1 MTYSR
6 YAPYGRVYRPANQWP
21 EGSLEK
27 RLATQMATQ
36 LNNGAACLLMYK
48 YPGTTYFD
56 DIRDW
61 DGDASYRIVTPSRSN
76 PGSDTEFSVTG
87 QAKPSPESSAVLKP
101 TQEEIEGIYDKKLVR
116 RFADGELFTIPEA
129 EETGAIP
136 VIDIQDPNH
145 YFYYVPA
152 FFERLTNDERFFQ
165 STPTFIAMNKGE
177 MPSFVFWQRS
187 DKWQRYQ
194 HKSTDPVVDAELPEP
209 NPATPRSASKSP
221 GKQAATPRKDS
232 MSPEAKA
239 NTQDDRAVRSRAPSP
254 QERSSALAVNTEAAA
269 QVSKKPEAE
278 AELQWEIFDPRLEED
293 PIEFLDFYNTRLNG
307 WHANRSR
314 MMLRE
319 ADIERVNYISPCLAH
334 NHKEVVK
341 NTTAETAT
349 ASAPATAPA
358 IAPSPTAM
366 DIDSTTDTA
375 PKPPS
380 KLWVQPAPIAHDD
393 PHWLGFLRKQKQRR
407 DVRKSRLRPKSVFTS
422 EHCNI
427 PGVTKGDGKK
437 AFLSREMYNNYYRRA
452 CKAQRLN
459 EGLSKCCVACGLKW
473 TSCTESRQE
482 HYNRHRHERLL
493 YYKNIKNVPI
503 HIEPVIRAESL
514 DPSKVTFVRHVP
526 DLNWFRELEKV
537 TLDNENELL
546 QREHICRVCDKVID
560 LTDEDPAVHYYGH
573 QCERDGLRKW
583 QDNEVQNPLS
593 PVIVTTVEGSFQ
605 VPTQSPPARSHKGFS
620 PNADFMRR
628 HDEITKAQAAALS
641 GNLSAAAKAIQRT
654 GTVTSSV
661 EPVGSL
667 ATVQSKRV
675 ENKTQQGETEPLQAN
690 THAQKVTDYLNER
703 SVHAKKADIPLLPKP
718 PAKSPANDSMEV
730 DFIYEDSEVAQ
741 SPQEEVDDMVVAS
754 TEAVDEQVNL
764 DAQEISDEILREA
777 PMMPTVLISDVIGL
791 VSEMVEECLKAPDE
805 LDIGGLSHKDYIKQG
820 IFGYIE
826 KELAKKSSSTTSASF
841 KSAPSQQAGSTPAYV
856 PKTPAPTSASV
867 PKASPPTKVPEIA
880 TEDTDAVEDED
891 SMSDSWDES
900 LVPVKNDGLD
910 ITPNEIDMQEILDHA
925 LNSGCSE
932 KSVVLANADSED
944 VCRDLVDEYRASG
957 KKPTPSVKRSIIA
970 KVQAHLKEA
979 IAHELIRQC
988 AKNETE
994 TEAEA
999 EVEVEADAEADVDAD
1014 AVVEAEAEPSSGP
1027 DDIDSKPI
1035 SQTRGDCLDF
1045 LFGDLGVS
1053 EALEQAAFEEG
1064 AGLAF
1069 FEATVH
1075 RAAELCYDMVE
1086 EARES
1091 SSKDKPAVVRRSI
1104 IKEVQNFVKA
1114 EIEKVSS
1121 SSELGSKWSTEAV
1134 ASSAPVVSPQS
1145 ASAPTFENYGRILR
1159 GSDPALYSLWNE
1171 AYEWGCGPNNLA
1183 AYRSEALDVVKNLIT
1198 ASRKS
1203 GIPLSSEDKESARQ
1217 KALALFKLRI
1227 STEKDWRTASGQR
1240 LYSSREIPLQPAS
1253 APASNGLDMSYG
1265 DPDIKSLFD
1274 EATEWGCEMTTLV
1287 ELASEALDTGH
1298 EMIKAIRSTGGTLT
1312 PKLKEAIQEEVVQH
1326 LESAIE
1332 KEKRLRLTKE
1342 SDAASTKTLKR
1353 KRATTLPIT
1362 PVSNRKTKSTRDAEA
1377 TFHPDTPAPFV
1388 SDEVSPRL
1396 RKVSRKSADP
1406 LAKKTEAKKSKT
1418 VRYEPQVVISKKTT
1432 PKSIISKKSSTK
1444 TVPKPTTKKAAASA
1458 CSSEPRPKRKAA
1470 VEAEKSFGKTKI
1482 VD

>member
-1 MTYSR
+1 MVGMQTDVS
-6 YAPYGRVYRPANQWP
+6 
-21 EGSLEK
+21 GSNLVFS
-27 RLATQMATQ
+27 
-36 LNNGAACLLMYK
+36 NNTDN
-48 YPGTTYFD
+48 TTT
-56 DIRDW
+56 
-61 DGDASYRIVTPSRSN
+61 A
-76 PGSDTEFSVTG
+76 
-87 QAKPSPESSAVLKP
+87 
-101 TQEEIEGIYDKKLVR
+101 
-116 RFADGELFTIPEA
+116 
-129 EETGAIP
+129 
-136 VIDIQDPNH
+136 
-145 YFYYVPA
+145 
-152 FFERLTNDERFFQ
+152 
-165 STPTFIAMNKGE
+165 
-177 MPSFVFWQRS
+177 
-187 DKWQRYQ
+187 
-194 HKSTDPVVDAELPEP
+194 
-209 NPATPRSASKSP
+209 
-221 GKQAATPRKDS
+221 
-232 MSPEAKA
+232 
-239 NTQDDRAVRSRAPSP
+239 
-254 QERSSALAVNTEAAA
+254 
-269 QVSKKPEAE
+269 
-278 AELQWEIFDPRLEED
+278 
-293 PIEFLDFYNTRLNG
+293 
-307 WHANRSR
+307 R

-341 NTTAETAT
+341 NTAAETAT
-349 ASAPATAPA
+349 ASATAPA

-375 PKPPS
+375 FKPPS

-407 DVRKSRLRPKSVFTS
+407 DVRKSRLRPKSIFTS
-422 EHCNI
+422 EHCNT

-459 EGLSKCCVACGLKW
+459 EGLSKCCVACGLQW

-661 EPVGSL
+661 KPVGSL
-667 ATVQSKRV
+667 ATVQSKKV

-718 PAKSPANDSMEV
+718 PAKSPANDSMEI

-741 SPQEEVDDMVVAS
+741 SPQEEIDGNVDDMVVAS

-764 DAQEISDEILREA
+764 DAQDIIKEILREA
-777 PMMPTVLISDVIGL
+777 PMMPAVLISEVIEL
-791 VSEMVEECLKAPDE
+791 VSAMVEACLEAPDE
-805 LDIGGLSHKDYIKQG
+805 LDIGGMSHKDYIKQI
-820 IFGYIE
+820 IFEHIE
-826 KELAKKSSSTTSASF
+826 DELAKKSSATTSASF
-841 KSAPSQQAGSTPAYV
+841 KSALSQQADSTPAYV
-856 PKTPAPTSASV
+856 PKTPAPAPASV

-880 TEDTDAVEDED
+880 TEDKDAVEDED

-910 ITPNEIDMQEILDHA
+910 LTPNEIDMQELLDLA

-957 KKPTPSVKRSIIA
+957 KKPTRCVKRSIIA

-988 AKNETE
+988 AKNKTETE
-994 TEAEA
+994 AEAEA
-999 EVEVEADAEADVDAD
+999 EVEVEVEVEVEADADAE
-1014 AVVEAEAEPSSGP
+1014 VEAEAEPSSGP

-1145 ASAPTFENYGRILR
+1145 ASAPASENYGRIMR
-1159 GSDPALYSLWNE
+1159 GSDPALYALWNE

-1183 AYRSEALDVVKNLIT
+1183 GYRSEALDVVKNLIT

-1217 KALALFKLRI
+1217 KALALFELRI

-1240 LYSSREIPLQPAS
+1240 LYSSREIPLQSAS

-1274 EATEWGCEMTTLV
+1274 EATEWGFEMTNLV
-1287 ELASEALDTGH
+1287 ELASEALNTGH
-1298 EMIKAIRSTGGTLT
+1298 EMIEAIRSTGGTLT

-1332 KEKRLRLTKE
+1332 KEKRLRLTKD
-1342 SDAASTKTLKR
+1342 SDAASAKTLKR
-1353 KRATTLPIT
+1353 KRPTTLPIT
-1362 PVSNRKTKSTRDAEA
+1362 PVSNRKSKSTRDAEA
-1377 TFHPDTPAPFV
+1377 TFRPDAPAPFV

-1396 RKVSRKSADP
+1396 RKVSRKSTDP
-1406 LAKKTEAKKSKT
+1406 LTKKTEAKKSKT

-1432 PKSIISKKSSTK
+1432 PKSIISKKTSTK
-1444 TVPKPTTKKAAASA
+1444 TIPKTISKKASAAAAST
-1458 CSSEPRPKRKAA
+1458 SEPRPKRKAA

>member
-1 MTYSR
+1 MVGMQTDVSDSNI
-6 YAPYGRVYRPANQWP
+6 VF
-21 EGSLEK
+21 S
-27 RLATQMATQ
+27 
-36 LNNGAACLLMYK
+36 NN
-48 YPGTTYFD
+48 TD
-56 DIRDW
+56 
-61 DGDASYRIVTPSRSN
+61 
-76 PGSDTEFSVTG
+76 
-87 QAKPSPESSAVLKP
+87 
-101 TQEEIEGIYDKKLVR
+101 
-116 RFADGELFTIPEA
+116 
-129 EETGAIP
+129 
-136 VIDIQDPNH
+136 
-145 YFYYVPA
+145 
-152 FFERLTNDERFFQ
+152 
-165 STPTFIAMNKGE
+165 NKI
-177 MPSFVFWQRS
+177 
-187 DKWQRYQ
+187 
-194 HKSTDPVVDAELPEP
+194 TA
-209 NPATPRSASKSP
+209 
-221 GKQAATPRKDS
+221 
-232 MSPEAKA
+232 
-239 NTQDDRAVRSRAPSP
+239 
-254 QERSSALAVNTEAAA
+254 
-269 QVSKKPEAE
+269 
-278 AELQWEIFDPRLEED
+278 
-293 PIEFLDFYNTRLNG
+293 
-307 WHANRSR
+307 R

-349 ASAPATAPA
+349 ASAPTTAPA

-366 DIDSTTDTA
+366 DIDSTTDTV

-380 KLWVQPAPIAHDD
+380 KPWVQPAPIAHDN

-407 DVRKSRLRPKSVFTS
+407 DVRKSRLRPKSIFTS
-422 EHCNI
+422 EYCNM

-493 YYKNIKNVPI
+493 YYKDIKNVPI
-503 HIEPVIRAESL
+503 HIEPVMRAESL

-526 DLNWFRELEKV
+526 DLNWFRELEKI

-583 QDNEVQNPLS
+583 QENEVQNPLS
-593 PVIVTTVEGSFQ
+593 PVIVTTIEGSFQ

-661 EPVGSL
+661 NPVGSL
-667 ATVQSKRV
+667 ATVQSKKV

-703 SVHAKKADIPLLPKP
+703 SIHAKKADIPLLPKP
-718 PAKSPANDSMEV
+718 PAKSPANDSMEI

-741 SPQEEVDDMVVAS
+741 SPQEEVDGNFDDMVVAS
-754 TEAVDEQVNL
+754 TEAVDERVNL
-764 DAQEISDEILREA
+764 DAQDIIKEILREA
-777 PMMPTVLISDVIGL
+777 PMMPAVLISEVIEL
-791 VSEMVEECLKAPDE
+791 VSAMVEACLEATDE
-805 LDIGGLSHKDYIKQG
+805 LEIGGLSHKDYIKQR
-820 IFGYIE
+820 IFEHIGD
-826 KELAKKSSSTTSASF
+826 ELAKKSSSTTSTSF
-841 KSAPSQQAGSTPAYV
+841 KSALSQQADSTPAYV
-856 PKTPAPTSASV
+856 PKTLAPTPASV

-880 TEDTDAVEDED
+880 TQDTNAVEDEG
-891 SMSDSWDES
+891 SMSDSWSWDKS
-900 LVPVKNDGLD
+900 LVPVKDDGLD
-910 ITPNEIDMQEILDHA
+910 ITPNEIDMQEVLDLA
-925 LNSGCSE
+925 LNEGCSE

-944 VCRDLVDEYRASG
+944 VCRDLVDGYRASG

-994 TEAEA
+994 AEA
-999 EVEVEADAEADVDAD
+999 EVEADADADAEVEADAE
-1014 AVVEAEAEPSSGP
+1014 PSSDP

-1035 SQTRGDCLDF
+1035 SQLRGDCLDF

-1069 FEATVH
+1069 FQATAH
-1075 RAAELCYDMVE
+1075 RASELCYDMVE

-1091 SSKDKPAVVRRSI
+1091 SSKDKPAVVRRRI
-1104 IKEVQNFVKA
+1104 IKEVQKLVKA

-1121 SSELGSKWSTEAV
+1121 SNSELGSKWSTEAV

-1145 ASAPTFENYGRILR
+1145 ASAPNFENYSRILR
-1159 GSDPALYSLWNE
+1159 GSDPALYSLWEE

-1183 AYRSEALDVVKNLIT
+1183 VYRSEALDVVKDLIT

-1240 LYSSREIPLQPAS
+1240 LYNSREVPPQSAS
-1253 APASNGLDMSYG
+1253 APASDGLDMSYG
-1265 DPDIKSLFD
+1265 DPDIESLFD
-1274 EATEWGCEMTTLV
+1274 EATEWGFEMTTLAK
-1287 ELASEALDTGH
+1287 LAQEALHTGH
-1298 EMIKAIRSTGGTLT
+1298 EMISAIRSTDGTLT
-1312 PKLKEAIQEEVVQH
+1312 PKLKEAIQDEVVQH

-1332 KEKRLRLTKE
+1332 KEKRLRLTKK
-1342 SDAASTKTLKR
+1342 SDAASAKTLKR
-1353 KRATTLPIT
+1353 KRTTLPVT
-1362 PVSNRKTKSTRDAEA
+1362 PVSNRKSKSTRDVDA
-1377 TFHPDTPAPFV
+1377 TFHPDTPDPFV

-1396 RKVSRKSADP
+1396 GKVSRKSADP

-1418 VRYEPQVVISKKTT
+1418 VRYEPQVIISKKTT
-1432 PKSIISKKSSTK
+1432 PKSITSKKSSTK
-1444 TVPKPTTKKAAASA
+1444 TVPKTTSKKASAAAAS
-1458 CSSEPRPKRKAA
+1458 SSEPRPKRKAA
-1470 VEAEKSFGKTKI
+1470 VEAEKSLGKTKI

>member
-1 MTYSR
+1 MTLSR
-6 YAPYGRVYRPANQWP
+6 YAPYGRVYRPANKWP
-21 EGSLEK
+21 EGSIEK
-27 RLATQMATQ
+27 RLATQMVAQ

-76 PGSDTEFSVTG
+76 PGSDTKFSVTG
-87 QAKPSPESSAVLKP
+87 QAKPSPESQAVLKP
-101 TQEEIEGIYDKKLVR
+101 TQEEIEGIYDKKLVG

-129 EETGAIP
+129 EDTGAIP
-136 VIDIQDPNH
+136 VIDIRDPSH

-152 FFERLTNDERFFQ
+152 FFERLTNHERFFQ
-165 STPTFIAMNKGE
+165 RTPTFIAMNKGE

-187 DKWQRYQ
+187 DEWQRYQ
-194 HKSTDPVVDAELPEP
+194 HKSTDPVVDAEFSDL

-232 MSPEAKA
+232 MSPEAEA

-254 QERSSALAVNTEAAA
+254 QERSSALAVRTEAA

-319 ADIERVNYISPCLAH
+319 ADIERVNYTSPCLAH

-341 NTTAETAT
+341 DTTAETAT

-366 DIDSTTDTA
+366 DTDSTTDTV

-380 KLWVQPAPIAHDD
+380 KPWVQPAPIAHDD
-393 PHWLGFLRKQKQRR
+393 PHWLGFLRKQAQRR
-407 DVRKSRLRPKSVFTS
+407 DVRKSRLRPKSIFTS
-422 EHCNI
+422 EYCNT

-437 AFLSREMYNNYYRRA
+437 AFLSREMYKNYYRRA

-503 HIEPVIRAESL
+503 HIEPVMRAESL

-526 DLNWFRELEKV
+526 DLNWFRELEKI

-560 LTDEDPAVHYYGH
+560 LTDEDTAVHYYGH

-583 QDNEVQNPLS
+583 QDNEVKNPLS
-593 PVIVTTVEGSFQ
+593 PVIVTTTEGSFQ
-605 VPTQSPPARSHKGFS
+605 VSTQSPPARSHKGFS

-628 HDEITKAQAAALS
+628 HDEITKAQAAVLS

-661 EPVGSL
+661 KPAGSL

-675 ENKTQQGETEPLQAN
+675 EVKTQQGETEPLQAN
-690 THAQKVTDYLNER
+690 NHAQKVTDYLNER
-703 SVHAKKADIPLLPKP
+703 SVHAKKADIPLLPKL
-718 PAKSPANDSMEV
+718 PAKSPANDSRDI

-741 SPQEEVDDMVVAS
+741 SSQEEVDGNVNDMVAAS
-754 TEAVDEQVNL
+754 TEAADEQVNL
-764 DAQEISDEILREA
+764 DAQEIIKEILREA
-777 PMMPTVLISDVIGL
+777 PMMPAVLISDVIEL
-791 VSEMVEECLKAPDE
+791 VSEMVEKCLENAGE
-805 LDIGGLSHKDYIKQG
+805 LDVGGLSYKAYIKQL
-820 IFGYIE
+820 IFEHIE
-826 KELAKKSSSTTSASF
+826 KQLAKKSSATTSASF
-841 KSAPSQQAGSTPAYV
+841 KSALSQQADFTPAYV
-856 PKTPAPTSASV
+856 PKTPAPTPASV

-880 TEDTDAVEDED
+880 TEDPDAVEDED
-891 SMSDSWDES
+891 SMSDSWSWDKS

-910 ITPNEIDMQEILDHA
+910 ITPNEIDMQEIMDNA
-925 LNSGCSE
+925 LNWGCSE
-932 KSVVLANADSED
+932 KSVILVNDDSED
-944 VCRDLVDEYRASG
+944 MCRDLVEEYRASG

-970 KVQAHLKEA
+970 KVQAHLKEGL
-979 IAHELIRQC
+979 AHELFLQC
-988 AKNETE
+988 AENETE

-999 EVEVEADAEADVDAD
+999 EA
-1014 AVVEAEAEPSSGP
+1014 EAEAEPSSDP
-1027 DDIDSKPI
+1027 DDIDSKLI

-1069 FEATVH
+1069 FKATAH
-1075 RAAELCYDMVE
+1075 RASELCYDMVE
-1086 EARES
+1086 EARGS
-1091 SSKDKPAVVRRSI
+1091 DPKDKDKPAVVRRRI
-1104 IKEVQNFVKA
+1104 IRDIQKFVKA
-1114 EIEKVSS
+1114 EIEKVLSS
-1121 SSELGSKWSTEAV
+1121 QVDPQTTDSFELGSKWSTEAV
-1134 ASSAPVVSPQS
+1134 ASSTPVVSPQS
-1145 ASAPTFENYGRILR
+1145 AST
-1159 GSDPALYSLWNE
+1159 
-1171 AYEWGCGPNNLA
+1171 
-1183 AYRSEALDVVKNLIT
+1183 
-1198 ASRKS
+1198 
-1203 GIPLSSEDKESARQ
+1203 
-1217 KALALFKLRI
+1217 
-1227 STEKDWRTASGQR
+1227 
-1240 LYSSREIPLQPAS
+1240 PAS
-1253 APASNGLDMSYG
+1253 ENFG
-1265 DPDIKSLFD
+1265 
-1274 EATEWGCEMTTLV
+1274 
-1287 ELASEALDTGH
+1287 
-1298 EMIKAIRSTGGTLT
+1298 
-1312 PKLKEAIQEEVVQH
+1312 
-1326 LESAIE
+1326 
-1332 KEKRLRLTKE
+1332 
-1342 SDAASTKTLKR
+1342 LKR
-1353 KRATTLPIT
+1353 KRATTLPVT
-1362 PVSNRKTKSTRDAEA
+1362 PVSNRKSKSKSKSKSTRDVEA

-1396 RKVSRKSADP
+1396 RKVSRKSTDP
-1406 LAKKTEAKKSKT
+1406 LTKKTEAKKSKT
-1418 VRYEPQVVISKKTT
+1418 VRYEPQVIISKKTT
-1432 PKSIISKKSSTK
+1432 PKSITSKKASTK
-1444 TVPKPTTKKAAASA
+1444 TVSKSISKKASAAAAS
-1458 CSSEPRPKRKAA
+1458 SSEPRPKRKAA

>member
-1 MTYSR
+1 
-6 YAPYGRVYRPANQWP
+6 
-21 EGSLEK
+21 
-27 RLATQMATQ
+27 
-36 LNNGAACLLMYK
+36 
-48 YPGTTYFD
+48 
-56 DIRDW
+56 
-61 DGDASYRIVTPSRSN
+61 
-76 PGSDTEFSVTG
+76 
-87 QAKPSPESSAVLKP
+87 
-101 TQEEIEGIYDKKLVR
+101 
-116 RFADGELFTIPEA
+116 
-129 EETGAIP
+129 
-136 VIDIQDPNH
+136 
-145 YFYYVPA
+145 
-152 FFERLTNDERFFQ
+152 
-165 STPTFIAMNKGE
+165 
-177 MPSFVFWQRS
+177 
-187 DKWQRYQ
+187 
-194 HKSTDPVVDAELPEP
+194 
-209 NPATPRSASKSP
+209 
-221 GKQAATPRKDS
+221 
-232 MSPEAKA
+232 
-239 NTQDDRAVRSRAPSP
+239 
-254 QERSSALAVNTEAAA
+254 
-269 QVSKKPEAE
+269 
-278 AELQWEIFDPRLEED
+278 
-293 PIEFLDFYNTRLNG
+293 
-307 WHANRSR
+307 
-314 MMLRE
+314 
-319 ADIERVNYISPCLAH
+319 
-334 NHKEVVK
+334 
-341 NTTAETAT
+341 
-349 ASAPATAPA
+349 
-358 IAPSPTAM
+358 
-366 DIDSTTDTA
+366 
-375 PKPPS
+375 
-380 KLWVQPAPIAHDD
+380 
-393 PHWLGFLRKQKQRR
+393 
-407 DVRKSRLRPKSVFTS
+407 
-422 EHCNI
+422 
-427 PGVTKGDGKK
+427 
-437 AFLSREMYNNYYRRA
+437 
-452 CKAQRLN
+452 
-459 EGLSKCCVACGLKW
+459 
-473 TSCTESRQE
+473 
-482 HYNRHRHERLL
+482 
-493 YYKNIKNVPI
+493 
-503 HIEPVIRAESL
+503 
-514 DPSKVTFVRHVP
+514 
-526 DLNWFRELEKV
+526 NWFRELEKV

-661 EPVGSL
+661 KPVGSL

-741 SPQEEVDDMVVAS
+741 SPQEEVDDNVDDMVVAS

-826 KELAKKSSSTTSASF
+826 KELAKKSSATTSASF
-841 KSAPSQQAGSTPAYV
+841 KSALSQQADSTPAYV
-856 PKTPAPTSASV
+856 PKTPAPAPASV

-910 ITPNEIDMQEILDHA
+910 ITPNEIDMQELLDVA

-999 EVEVEADAEADVDAD
+999 EAEVEVEADADAE
-1014 AVVEAEAEPSSGP
+1014 VEAEAEPSSGP

-1075 RAAELCYDMVE
+1075 RAAEKCYDMVE
-1086 EARES
+1086 EARGS
-1091 SSKDKPAVVRRSI
+1091 SSKDKPAVVRRRI
-1104 IKEVQNFVKA
+1104 IKKVQEFVKA

-1145 ASAPTFENYGRILR
+1145 ASVPTFENYGRILR

-1183 AYRSEALDVVKNLIT
+1183 AYRSEALDVVKNLII

-1227 STEKDWRTASGQR
+1227 STEKDCRTASGQR

-1287 ELASEALDTGH
+1287 KLASEALDTGH

-1342 SDAASTKTLKR
+1342 SDAASAKTLKR
-1353 KRATTLPIT
+1353 KRTTTLPIT
-1362 PVSNRKTKSTRDAEA
+1362 PVSNRKSKSTRDVEA

-1406 LAKKTEAKKSKT
+1406 LTKKTEAKKSKT

-1432 PKSIISKKSSTK
+1432 PKSIISKKASTK
-1444 TVPKPTTKKAAASA
+1444 TVPKSTTKKAAAAAS
-1458 CSSEPRPKRKAA
+1458 SSEPRPKRKAA
-1470 VEAEKSFGKTKI
+1470 VKAEKSFGKTKI

>member
-101 TQEEIEGIYDKKLVR
+101 TQEEIEGIYDKKLVG

-254 QERSSALAVNTEAAA
+254 QERSSALAVNTEAAT

-307 WHANRSR
+307 WHANRS
-314 MMLRE
+314 
-319 ADIERVNYISPCLAH
+319 DIERVNYISPCLAH

-366 DIDSTTDTA
+366 DIDSTTDTV

-380 KLWVQPAPIAHDD
+380 KPWSQPAPIAHDD

-422 EHCNI
+422 EHCNT

-661 EPVGSL
+661 KPVGSL

-675 ENKTQQGETEPLQAN
+675 ENKTQQGETEPLQTN

-791 VSEMVEECLKAPDE
+791 VSEMVEECLKTPDE

-891 SMSDSWDES
+891 
-900 LVPVKNDGLD
+900 N
-910 ITPNEIDMQEILDHA
+910 MQEILDHA

-944 VCRDLVDEYRASG
+944 
-957 KKPTPSVKRSIIA
+957 
-970 KVQAHLKEA
+970 
-979 IAHELIRQC
+979 
-988 AKNETE
+988 
-994 TEAEA
+994 
-999 EVEVEADAEADVDAD
+999 
-1014 AVVEAEAEPSSGP
+1014 
-1027 DDIDSKPI
+1027 
-1035 SQTRGDCLDF
+1035 
-1045 LFGDLGVS
+1045 
-1053 EALEQAAFEEG
+1053 ALEQAAFEEG

-1091 SSKDKPAVVRRSI
+1091 SSKDKPAVVRRRI

-1114 EIEKVSS
+1114 EIEKVSSS

-1159 GSDPALYSLWNE
+1159 GSDPSLYSLWNE

-1183 AYRSEALDVVKNLIT
+1183 AYRSEALDVVKDLFT

-1217 KALALFKLRI
+1217 KALALFELRI
-1227 STEKDWRTASGQR
+1227 STEKEWRTASGQR
-1240 LYSSREIPLQPAS
+1240 LYSSREIPLQSAS

-1298 EMIKAIRSTGGTLT
+1298 EMIKAIRSTGGALT
-1312 PKLKEAIQEEVVQH
+1312 PKLKEAIQDEVVQH

-1332 KEKRLRLTKE
+1332 KEKRLRLTKD
-1342 SDAASTKTLKR
+1342 SDAASAKTLKR

-1362 PVSNRKTKSTRDAEA
+1362 PVSNRKTKSTRDVDA

-1406 LAKKTEAKKSKT
+1406 LTKKTEAKKSKT
-1418 VRYEPQVVISKKTT
+1418 VRYEPQVVHQQEDHSQEHHQQ
-1432 PKSIISKKSSTK
+1432 KSSTK
-1444 TVPKPTTKKAAASA
+1444 TVPKTTTKKAAAAAS
-1458 CSSEPRPKRKAA
+1458 SSEPRPKRKAA

>member
-1 MTYSR
+1 MGSSSSR
-6 YAPYGRVYRPANQWP
+6 G
-21 EGSLEK
+21 
-27 RLATQMATQ
+27 
-36 LNNGAACLLMYK
+36 
-48 YPGTTYFD
+48 
-56 DIRDW
+56 
-61 DGDASYRIVTPSRSN
+61 
-76 PGSDTEFSVTG
+76 
-87 QAKPSPESSAVLKP
+87 
-101 TQEEIEGIYDKKLVR
+101 
-116 RFADGELFTIPEA
+116 
-129 EETGAIP
+129 
-136 VIDIQDPNH
+136 
-145 YFYYVPA
+145 
-152 FFERLTNDERFFQ
+152 
-165 STPTFIAMNKGE
+165 
-177 MPSFVFWQRS
+177 
-187 DKWQRYQ
+187 
-194 HKSTDPVVDAELPEP
+194 
-209 NPATPRSASKSP
+209 
-221 GKQAATPRKDS
+221 
-232 MSPEAKA
+232 
-239 NTQDDRAVRSRAPSP
+239 
-254 QERSSALAVNTEAAA
+254 
-269 QVSKKPEAE
+269 
-278 AELQWEIFDPRLEED
+278 
-293 PIEFLDFYNTRLNG
+293 
-307 WHANRSR
+307 
-314 MMLRE
+314 
-319 ADIERVNYISPCLAH
+319 
-334 NHKEVVK
+334 
-341 NTTAETAT
+341 
-349 ASAPATAPA
+349 
-358 IAPSPTAM
+358 
-366 DIDSTTDTA
+366 
-375 PKPPS
+375 
-380 KLWVQPAPIAHDD
+380 
-393 PHWLGFLRKQKQRR
+393 
-407 DVRKSRLRPKSVFTS
+407 
-422 EHCNI
+422 
-427 PGVTKGDGKK
+427 
-437 AFLSREMYNNYYRRA
+437 
-452 CKAQRLN
+452 
-459 EGLSKCCVACGLKW
+459 
-473 TSCTESRQE
+473 SRQE

-583 QDNEVQNPLS
+583 QENEVQNPLS

-661 EPVGSL
+661 KPVGSL
-667 ATVQSKRV
+667 ATVQSKKV

-718 PAKSPANDSMEV
+718 PAKSPANDSMEI

-741 SPQEEVDDMVVAS
+741 SPQEEVDGNVDDMVVAS

-764 DAQEISDEILREA
+764 DAQEIIDEILREA
-777 PMMPTVLISDVIGL
+777 PMMPTVLISDVMGL

-880 TEDTDAVEDED
+880 TEDTDALEDED
-891 SMSDSWDES
+891 SMSDSWAES

-910 ITPNEIDMQEILDHA
+910 ITPNEINMQEFLDLA

-957 KKPTPSVKRSIIA
+957 KKPTPRVKRSIIA

-979 IAHELIRQC
+979 LAHELIRQC

-999 EVEVEADAEADVDAD
+999 EVEVEVEADAE
-1014 AVVEAEAEPSSGP
+1014 VEAEAEPSSGP

-1091 SSKDKPAVVRRSI
+1091 SSKDKPAVVRRRI
-1104 IKEVQNFVKA
+1104 IKEVQKLVKA
-1114 EIEKVSS
+1114 EIEKVSSS

-1183 AYRSEALDVVKNLIT
+1183 AYRSEALDVVKDLFT

-1217 KALALFKLRI
+1217 KALGLFKLRI

-1253 APASNGLDMSYG
+1253 APVSNGLDMSYG

-1312 PKLKEAIQEEVVQH
+1312 PKLKEAIQDEVVQR

-1362 PVSNRKTKSTRDAEA
+1362 PVSNRKSKSTRDAEA

-1396 RKVSRKSADP
+1396 RKVSRKSTDP
-1406 LAKKTEAKKSKT
+1406 LTKKTEAKKSKT
-1418 VRYEPQVVISKKTT
+1418 VRYEPQVVISKQTT

-1444 TVPKPTTKKAAASA
+1444 AVPKSVSKKAAAAAS
-1458 CSSEPRPKRKAA
+1458 SSEPRPKRKAA
-1470 VEAEKSFGKTKI
+1470 VKAEKSFGKTKI

>member
-1 MTYSR
+1 MVGMQTDVS
-6 YAPYGRVYRPANQWP
+6 
-21 EGSLEK
+21 GSNLVFS
-27 RLATQMATQ
+27 
-36 LNNGAACLLMYK
+36 NNTDN
-48 YPGTTYFD
+48 TTT
-56 DIRDW
+56 
-61 DGDASYRIVTPSRSN
+61 A
-76 PGSDTEFSVTG
+76 
-87 QAKPSPESSAVLKP
+87 
-101 TQEEIEGIYDKKLVR
+101 
-116 RFADGELFTIPEA
+116 
-129 EETGAIP
+129 
-136 VIDIQDPNH
+136 
-145 YFYYVPA
+145 
-152 FFERLTNDERFFQ
+152 
-165 STPTFIAMNKGE
+165 
-177 MPSFVFWQRS
+177 
-187 DKWQRYQ
+187 
-194 HKSTDPVVDAELPEP
+194 
-209 NPATPRSASKSP
+209 
-221 GKQAATPRKDS
+221 
-232 MSPEAKA
+232 
-239 NTQDDRAVRSRAPSP
+239 
-254 QERSSALAVNTEAAA
+254 
-269 QVSKKPEAE
+269 
-278 AELQWEIFDPRLEED
+278 
-293 PIEFLDFYNTRLNG
+293 
-307 WHANRSR
+307 R

-334 NHKEVVK
+334 NHKGVVK
-341 NTTAETAT
+341 NTAAETAT
-349 ASAPATAPA
+349 ASAPA

-407 DVRKSRLRPKSVFTS
+407 DVRKSRLRPKSIFTS
-422 EHCNI
+422 EHCNT

-661 EPVGSL
+661 KPVGSL
-667 ATVQSKRV
+667 ATVQSKKV

-718 PAKSPANDSMEV
+718 PAKSPANDSMEI

-741 SPQEEVDDMVVAS
+741 SPQEEVDGNVDGMVVAS
-754 TEAVDEQVNL
+754 TEAVVEQVNL
-764 DAQEISDEILREA
+764 DAQDIIKEILREA
-777 PMMPTVLISDVIGL
+777 PMMPAVLISEVIEL
-791 VSEMVEECLKAPDE
+791 VSAMVEACLEAPDE
-805 LDIGGLSHKDYIKQG
+805 LDIGGMSHKDYIKQI
-820 IFGYIE
+820 IFEHIE
-826 KELAKKSSSTTSASF
+826 DELAKKSSATTSASF
-841 KSAPSQQAGSTPAYV
+841 KSALSQQADSTPAYV
-856 PKTPAPTSASV
+856 PKTPAPAPASV

-880 TEDTDAVEDED
+880 TEDKDAVEDED

-910 ITPNEIDMQEILDHA
+910 LTPNEIDMQELLDLA

-957 KKPTPSVKRSIIA
+957 KKPTRCVKRSIIA

-988 AKNETE
+988 AKNKTETE
-994 TEAEA
+994 AEAEA
-999 EVEVEADAEADVDAD
+999 EVEVEVEVEVEADADAE
-1014 AVVEAEAEPSSGP
+1014 VEAEAEPSSGP

-1145 ASAPTFENYGRILR
+1145 ASAPASENYGRIMR
-1159 GSDPALYSLWNE
+1159 GSDPALYALWNE

-1183 AYRSEALDVVKNLIT
+1183 GYRSEALDVVKNLIT

-1217 KALALFKLRI
+1217 KALALFELRI

-1240 LYSSREIPLQPAS
+1240 LYSSREIPLQSAS

-1274 EATEWGCEMTTLV
+1274 EATEWGFEMTTLV
-1287 ELASEALDTGH
+1287 ELASEALNTGH
-1298 EMIKAIRSTGGTLT
+1298 EMIEAIRSTGGTLT
-1312 PKLKEAIQEEVVQH
+1312 PKLREAIQEEVVQH

-1332 KEKRLRLTKE
+1332 KEKRLRLTKD
-1342 SDAASTKTLKR
+1342 SDAASAKTLKR
-1353 KRATTLPIT
+1353 KRPTTLPIT
-1362 PVSNRKTKSTRDAEA
+1362 PVSNRKSKSNRDAEA
-1377 TFHPDTPAPFV
+1377 TFRPDAPAPFV

-1396 RKVSRKSADP
+1396 RKVSRKSTDP
-1406 LAKKTEAKKSKT
+1406 LTKKTEAKKSKT

-1432 PKSIISKKSSTK
+1432 PKSIISKKTSTK
-1444 TVPKPTTKKAAASA
+1444 TIPKTISKKASAAAASI
-1458 CSSEPRPKRKAA
+1458 SEPRPKRKAA

>member
-1 MTYSR
+1 
-6 YAPYGRVYRPANQWP
+6 
-21 EGSLEK
+21 
-27 RLATQMATQ
+27 
-36 LNNGAACLLMYK
+36 
-48 YPGTTYFD
+48 
-56 DIRDW
+56 
-61 DGDASYRIVTPSRSN
+61 
-76 PGSDTEFSVTG
+76 
-87 QAKPSPESSAVLKP
+87 
-101 TQEEIEGIYDKKLVR
+101 
-116 RFADGELFTIPEA
+116 
-129 EETGAIP
+129 
-136 VIDIQDPNH
+136 
-145 YFYYVPA
+145 
-152 FFERLTNDERFFQ
+152 
-165 STPTFIAMNKGE
+165 
-177 MPSFVFWQRS
+177 
-187 DKWQRYQ
+187 
-194 HKSTDPVVDAELPEP
+194 
-209 NPATPRSASKSP
+209 
-221 GKQAATPRKDS
+221 
-232 MSPEAKA
+232 
-239 NTQDDRAVRSRAPSP
+239 
-254 QERSSALAVNTEAAA
+254 
-269 QVSKKPEAE
+269 
-278 AELQWEIFDPRLEED
+278 
-293 PIEFLDFYNTRLNG
+293 
-307 WHANRSR
+307 
-314 MMLRE
+314 
-319 ADIERVNYISPCLAH
+319 
-334 NHKEVVK
+334 
-341 NTTAETAT
+341 
-349 ASAPATAPA
+349 
-358 IAPSPTAM
+358 
-366 DIDSTTDTA
+366 
-375 PKPPS
+375 
-380 KLWVQPAPIAHDD
+380 
-393 PHWLGFLRKQKQRR
+393 
-407 DVRKSRLRPKSVFTS
+407 
-422 EHCNI
+422 
-427 PGVTKGDGKK
+427 
-437 AFLSREMYNNYYRRA
+437 
-452 CKAQRLN
+452 
-459 EGLSKCCVACGLKW
+459 
-473 TSCTESRQE
+473 
-482 HYNRHRHERLL
+482 
-493 YYKNIKNVPI
+493 
-503 HIEPVIRAESL
+503 
-514 DPSKVTFVRHVP
+514 
-526 DLNWFRELEKV
+526 
-537 TLDNENELL
+537 
-546 QREHICRVCDKVID
+546 
-560 LTDEDPAVHYYGH
+560 
-573 QCERDGLRKW
+573 
-583 QDNEVQNPLS
+583 
-593 PVIVTTVEGSFQ
+593 
-605 VPTQSPPARSHKGFS
+605 
-620 PNADFMRR
+620 
-628 HDEITKAQAAALS
+628 
-641 GNLSAAAKAIQRT
+641 
-654 GTVTSSV
+654 
-661 EPVGSL
+661 
-667 ATVQSKRV
+667 
-675 ENKTQQGETEPLQAN
+675 
-690 THAQKVTDYLNER
+690 
-703 SVHAKKADIPLLPKP
+703 
-718 PAKSPANDSMEV
+718 MEV

-741 SPQEEVDDMVVAS
+741 SPQEEVDDNVDDMVVAS

-764 DAQEISDEILREA
+764 DAQEIIDEILREA
-777 PMMPTVLISDVIGL
+777 PMMPAVLISDVVEK
-791 VSEMVEECLKAPDE
+791 VSAMVEACLEAPDE
-805 LDIGGLSHKDYIKQG
+805 LDIDGLSHKDYIKQG

-841 KSAPSQQAGSTPAYV
+841 KSALSQQADSTPAYV
-856 PKTPAPTSASV
+856 PKTPAPAPASV

-880 TEDTDAVEDED
+880 TEDKDAVEDED

-910 ITPNEIDMQEILDHA
+910 ITPNEIDMQEILDLA

-957 KKPTPSVKRSIIA
+957 KKPTPRVKRSIIA

-979 IAHELIRQC
+979 LAHELIRQC

-999 EVEVEADAEADVDAD
+999 EAEVEVEVEVEAEAEVEAE
-1014 AVVEAEAEPSSGP
+1014 VEAEAEPSSGP

-1091 SSKDKPAVVRRSI
+1091 SSKDKPAVVRRRI
-1104 IKEVQNFVKA
+1104 IKEVQNLVKA
-1114 EIEKVSS
+1114 EIEKVSSS

-1217 KALALFKLRI
+1217 KALALSKLRI

-1312 PKLKEAIQEEVVQH
+1312 PKLKEAIQDEVVQH

-1362 PVSNRKTKSTRDAEA
+1362 PVSNRKTKSTRDVDA

-1396 RKVSRKSADP
+1396 RKVSRKSTDP
-1406 LAKKTEAKKSKT
+1406 LTKKTETKKSKT

-1432 PKSIISKKSSTK
+1432 PKSIISKKASTK
-1444 TVPKPTTKKAAASA
+1444 TVPKSVSKKASAATAS
-1458 CSSEPRPKRKAA
+1458 SSEPRPKRKAA

>member
-1 MTYSR
+1 MVGMQTDVS
-6 YAPYGRVYRPANQWP
+6 
-21 EGSLEK
+21 GSNLVFS
-27 RLATQMATQ
+27 
-36 LNNGAACLLMYK
+36 NNTDN
-48 YPGTTYFD
+48 TTT
-56 DIRDW
+56 
-61 DGDASYRIVTPSRSN
+61 A
-76 PGSDTEFSVTG
+76 
-87 QAKPSPESSAVLKP
+87 
-101 TQEEIEGIYDKKLVR
+101 
-116 RFADGELFTIPEA
+116 
-129 EETGAIP
+129 
-136 VIDIQDPNH
+136 
-145 YFYYVPA
+145 
-152 FFERLTNDERFFQ
+152 
-165 STPTFIAMNKGE
+165 
-177 MPSFVFWQRS
+177 
-187 DKWQRYQ
+187 
-194 HKSTDPVVDAELPEP
+194 
-209 NPATPRSASKSP
+209 
-221 GKQAATPRKDS
+221 
-232 MSPEAKA
+232 
-239 NTQDDRAVRSRAPSP
+239 
-254 QERSSALAVNTEAAA
+254 
-269 QVSKKPEAE
+269 
-278 AELQWEIFDPRLEED
+278 
-293 PIEFLDFYNTRLNG
+293 
-307 WHANRSR
+307 R

-341 NTTAETAT
+341 NTAAETAT
-349 ASAPATAPA
+349 ASATAPA

-375 PKPPS
+375 FKPPS

-407 DVRKSRLRPKSVFTS
+407 DVRKSRLRPKSIFTS
-422 EHCNI
+422 EHCNT

-459 EGLSKCCVACGLKW
+459 EGLSKCCVACGLQW

-593 PVIVTTVEGSFQ
+593 PVIVTTIEGSFQ

-661 EPVGSL
+661 KPVGSL
-667 ATVQSKRV
+667 ATVQSKKV

-718 PAKSPANDSMEV
+718 PAKSPANDSMEI

-741 SPQEEVDDMVVAS
+741 SPQEEIDGNVDDMVVAS

-764 DAQEISDEILREA
+764 DAQDIIKEILREA
-777 PMMPTVLISDVIGL
+777 PMMPAVLISEVIEL
-791 VSEMVEECLKAPDE
+791 VSAMVEACLEAPDE
-805 LDIGGLSHKDYIKQG
+805 LDIGGMSHKDYIKQI
-820 IFGYIE
+820 IFEHIE
-826 KELAKKSSSTTSASF
+826 DELAKKSSATTSASF
-841 KSAPSQQAGSTPAYV
+841 KSALSQQADSTPAYV
-856 PKTPAPTSASV
+856 PKTPAPAPASV

-880 TEDTDAVEDED
+880 TEDKDAVEDED

-910 ITPNEIDMQEILDHA
+910 LTPNEIDMQELLDLA

-957 KKPTPSVKRSIIA
+957 KKPTRCVKRSIIA

-988 AKNETE
+988 AKNKTETE
-994 TEAEA
+994 AEAEA
-999 EVEVEADAEADVDAD
+999 EVEVEADAE
-1014 AVVEAEAEPSSGP
+1014 VEAEAEPSSGP

-1145 ASAPTFENYGRILR
+1145 ASAPASENYGRIMR
-1159 GSDPALYSLWNE
+1159 GSDPALYALWNE
-1171 AYEWGCGPNNLA
+1171 AYEWRCGPNNLA
-1183 AYRSEALDVVKNLIT
+1183 GYRSEALDVVKNLIT

-1217 KALALFKLRI
+1217 KALALFELRI

-1240 LYSSREIPLQPAS
+1240 LYSSREIPLQSAS

-1274 EATEWGCEMTTLV
+1274 EATEWGFEMTTLV
-1287 ELASEALDTGH
+1287 ELASEALNTGH
-1298 EMIKAIRSTGGTLT
+1298 EMIEAIRSTGGTLT

-1332 KEKRLRLTKE
+1332 KEKRLRLTKD
-1342 SDAASTKTLKR
+1342 SDAASAKTLKR
-1353 KRATTLPIT
+1353 KRPTTLPIT
-1362 PVSNRKTKSTRDAEA
+1362 PVSNRKSKSTRDAEA
-1377 TFHPDTPAPFV
+1377 TFRPDAPAPFV

-1396 RKVSRKSADP
+1396 RKVSRKSTDP
-1406 LAKKTEAKKSKT
+1406 LTKKTEAKKSKT

-1432 PKSIISKKSSTK
+1432 PKSIISKKTSTK
-1444 TVPKPTTKKAAASA
+1444 TIPKTISKKASAAAAST
-1458 CSSEPRPKRKAA
+1458 SEPRPKRKAA